1 MIKFFLQPLVENAVL
16 HGMGEATHGTIWVTA
31 EQYGERVCVTVQDNG
46 VGMEQGKLDEILKE
60 MDENSKKRHVTGIGL
75 TSIHELM
82 KARYGPDYG
91 LYIESRIGYGT
102 KVFAVFPYR
111 RGSETC

>member
-1 MIKFFLQPLVENAVL
+1 MTAAVL
-16 HGMGEATHGTIWVTA
+16 E
-31 EQYGERVCVTVQDNG
+31 C
-46 VGMEQGKLDEILKE
+46 LKE

>member
-1 MIKFFLQPLVENAVL
+1 MHCYDGNHNNKDVAVRRAEVDETDKKVADI
-16 HGMGEATHGTIWVTA
+16 MGRLTGDGICCELAVAGGTPSFPCHAGATRWYLLSLIHI
-31 EQYGERVCVTVQDNG
+31 C
-46 VGMEQGKLDEILKE
+46 
-60 MDENSKKRHVTGIGL
+60 
-75 TSIHELM
+75 IHELM